1 MSDGE
6 STVVARLT
14 TDLATAKRLADVFA
28 ESLDVD
34 EAVAGYSEMSAG
46 TWQVAVHFRSPP
58 DEAAVRALA
67 ALAVD
72 DTTADTLT
80 FETVAPTDW
89 VKASLDGLPP
99 VPAGRFLV
107 HGAHDRAKVPP
118 SAIAIEVEAAL
129 AFGTG
134 HHGTT
139 RGCLLAFYALLR
151 RRTFRHVLDIG
162 TGTGVLA
169 IAAAKARRRP
179 VLASDIDPVAVKVA
193 RGNAEIN
200 GVSALVGF
208 VTAPGVGNHGIV
220 ARAPYDLIFANI
232 LMAPLKRLAAPTAH
246 LLAPHGRVILSGLL
260 PGHANAVIAAFAA
273 QGLSLERRL
282 LVDGWVTLVMRRG
295 R

>member
-1 MSDGE
+1 MSE
-6 STVVARLT
+6 PEATTVARLT
-14 TDLATAKRLADVFA
+14 TDQATARRLTDIFA

-34 EAVAGYSEMSAG
+34 EAIAGYSEITAD

-58 DEAAVRALA
+58 DQAAVRALA
-67 ALAVD
+67 ALATD
-72 DTTADTLT
+72 AATADALI
-80 FETVAPTDW
+80 FETIAAKDW
-89 VKASLDGLPP
+89 VKASLEGLPP

-107 HGAHDRAKVPP
+107 HGSHDRARVPAH
-118 SAIAIEVEAAL
+118 AIGIEVEAAL

-151 RRTFRHVLDIG
+151 RRPFRRVLDIG

-193 RGNAEIN
+193 RGNARLN
-200 GVSALVGF
+200 GVDALVDF
-208 VTAPGVGNHGIV
+208 VTGAGVASQRIV

-232 LMAPLKRLAAPTAH
+232 LMGPLKRLAAPTAR
-246 LLAPHGRVILSGLL
+246 LVAPHGRVVLSGLL
-260 PGHANAVIAAFAA
+260 PGHANAVVSAFAA
-273 QGLSLERRL
+273 QGLTLERRL
-282 LVDGWVTLVMRRG
+282 VLEGWVTLVMRRG